1 MIEEIKN
8 PIEGMSFLRG
18 KEKIVNKFLK
28 KAGSI
33 KYLPKY
39 LNQYDVFIKT
49 DLRLIDEVA
58 KEAKISKKKA
68 ETYLVVFFEDI
79 KRSLL
84 DGFRVD
90 IPGFGNFLIYNPC
103 KNKSKKLQDRGE
115 FEKSGSI
122 KFSLNQT
129 LKTEMLKYNEK
140 HHLDIK

>member
-8 PIEGMSFLRG
+8 PIEGMSYLRG
-18 KEKIVNKFLK
+18 KAKAENKFLR

-49 DLRLIDEVA
+49 DLKLIDELA

-84 DGFRVD
+84 EGFRVD
-90 IPGFGNFLIYNPC
+90 VVGFGSFLTYNPC
-103 KNKSKKLQDRGE
+103 KYRSKKMQDKVK
-115 FEKSGSI
+115 FVNNVDI
-122 KFSLNQT
+122 KFT
-129 LKTEMLKYNEK
+129 LTQHVKTELLKYNEK
-140 HHLDIK
+140 YHLNIE